1 MGPNLAKSIPSP
13 RNPHVN
19 FQSNLGTPCLDNF
32 IFEYPTIEEILKH
45 IENLKPKSSS
55 RYDQRSSKLLKE
67 IGPIISQQLCL
78 IINQSLCTGIF
89 PDRLKLAKVVPLF
102 KKGDKL
108 LFENYRAISLL
119 TAISKIFE
127 RVIFNQLHD
136 HLTKHNLL
144 FVGQYSFRKRHLT
157 QTVSLWNSKFCLKLV

>member
-1 MGPNLAKSIPSP
+1 MTEKPIIADKFNEYFCEIGPKLAESIPSP

-32 IFEYPTIEEILKH
+32 IFDYPTAEEIIKH
-45 IENLKPKSSS
+45 IQNLKPKSSS
-55 RYDQRSSKLLKE
+55 GYDQISSKLLKE
-67 IGPIISQQLCL
+67 IGPIISQHLCL

-89 PDRLKLAKVVPLF
+89 PDRLKLAKVIPLF

-108 LFENYRAISLL
+108 LFENYRPISLL

-127 RVIFNQLHD
+127 RVVFNQLYD
-136 HLTKHNLL
+136 HLTKHNL
-144 FVGQYSFRKRHLT
+144 
-157 QTVSLWNSKFCLKLV
+157 